1 VIESSECS
9 VDPSESIFWRDTVY
23 WFIRG
28 KLIFLWREL
37 TSTHHQHPTTMSS
50 DEDDNDDCVFDT
62 VMTLCQSS
70 SSDDSS
76 DDDEVPVDIV
86 PPPPLV
92 RGGSR
97 PGKAANIDRKRV
109 FYSNLLYH
117 DFWGPTPVYTPYYF
131 KLFSSFQLNCLMS
144 CWSV

>member
-1 VIESSECS
+1 
-9 VDPSESIFWRDTVY
+9 
-23 WFIRG
+23 
-28 KLIFLWREL
+28 
-37 TSTHHQHPTTMSS
+37 MSS

-97 PGKAANIDRKRV
+97 PGKAANIDRKRQNV
-109 FYSNLLYH
+109 PEADNKNAENVRNGARSKEKRYRACLWYSTGALSHL
-117 DFWGPTPVYTPYYF
+117 DVW
-131 KLFSSFQLNCLMS
+131 LSFVEPRCDEDGD
-144 CWSV
+144 